1 MEKLTIYHNPRC
13 AKSRA
18 ALAIL
23 QAHEVP
29 LRIVEYLKQ
38 PPTRA
43 ELADLRKKL
52 GRNPAEWIR
61 KGEPEYKHAG
71 LGADSSEEQLL
82 DAIAQHPILMERPI
96 VVRGKRA
103 VLGRPPD
110 RVLELID

>member
-52 GRNPAEWIR
+52 GRSPAEWIR
-61 KGEPEYKHAG
+61 KGQPEYKEAK
-71 LGADSSEEQLL
+71 LGADSSEAQLL
-82 DAIAQHPILMERPI
+82 DAMAKHPILMERPI